1 MTAER
6 WRRIEEVY
14 HAALA
19 HDEPSRAFL
28 AEISAGDVSLR
39 QEVESLLKQGA
50 SADGFLISWTKIMDE
65 YKT

>member
-1 MTAER
+1 MRSITR
-6 WRRIEEVY
+6 LWRTTNLRVE
-14 HAALA
+14 
-19 HDEPSRAFL
+19 FL

-39 QEVESLLKQGA
+39 QEVESLLKRGA